1 MFTLE
6 PSPREPTLPGVY
18 LLRSLDTPYPFPI
31 RPIRSYIDGPLR
43 TLQGPPPGSHLSVL
57 STTRSFLSSVAVP
70 VVPFELQPAP
80 SMLQHKLPIP
90 NPP

>member
-1 MFTLE
+1 MSTLE

-18 LLRSLDTPYPFPI
+18 LLRSLDTPYPIPI
-31 RPIRSYIDGPLR
+31 RPIRSYIDIL
-43 TLQGPPPGSHLSVL
+43 GPPPGSHLSVL

-70 VVPFELQPAP
+70 VAPFELQPAP
-80 SMLQHKLPIP
+80 STLQHKLFIP